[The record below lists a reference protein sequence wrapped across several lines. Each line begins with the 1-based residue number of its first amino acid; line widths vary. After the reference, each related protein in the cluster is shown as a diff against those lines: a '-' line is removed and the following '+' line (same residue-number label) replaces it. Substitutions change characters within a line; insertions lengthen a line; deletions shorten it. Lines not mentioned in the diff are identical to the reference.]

1 MLKLEGLQVVRD
13 GTLILKR
20 INLDVKR
27 GQSIVLQ
34 GPSGCGK
41 STLLK
46 ALVGGCEWQADR
58 YIVDDESVRPDTIQT
73 IRQKTGYIG
82 QENALSGSSIREAL
96 MRPFSFKIHRNKSFP
111 KEELQR
117 LIHAFNLST
126 SLLDRHPSQLSGG
139 QKQRFAIIRVLLLK
153 PALIIA
159 DEPTSA
165 LDADSREGVLE
176 ELLNGGYTVISTS
189 HDPFWLNKCD
199 KIIAMNDGQ
208 IVKEVQ
214 NVLSH

>member
-13 GTLILKR
+13 GTYILKG
-20 INLDVKR
+20 INLEV
-27 GQSIVLQ
+27 GQGRSIVLQ

-58 YIVDDESVRPDTIQT
+58 YVVDNEAVQPDTIQV
-73 IRQKTGYIG
+73 IRQKAGYIG
-82 QENALSGSSIREAL
+82 QENVLSGSSIREAL
-96 MRPFSFKIHRNKSFP
+96 MRPFSFKIHHNKPFP
-111 KEELQR
+111 EKELQR
-117 LIHAFNLST
+117 LIHRFNLST
-126 SLLDRHPSQLSGG
+126 ELLSRHPSQLSGG
-139 QKQRFAIIRVLLLK
+139 QKQRFAIIRALLLK

-165 LDADSREGVLE
+165 LDADSRAGVIE
-176 ELLNGGYTVISTS
+176 ELLNGNHTVISTS
-189 HDPFWLNKCD
+189 HDPLWLNSCD
-199 KIIAMNDGQ
+199 QIIAMNNGQ
-208 IVKEVQ
+208 IIEEKQ